1 MFSRKKE
8 ESKPADALVAQTSA
22 GKEKTG
28 EIGSNTAV
36 NKEKKPKKDRSE
48 EDISTGYIKLNQEG
62 AAKYREL

>member
-8 ESKPADALVAQTSA
+8 ESKPADALVAETSA
-22 GKEKTG
+22 GKQKTG
-28 EIGSNTAV
+28 EIASNTAV